1 MTSRA
6 LIFAVVSGLAGTAS
20 CKKESSPSSSSGPSV
35 ITPAQ
40 ATETAPAEFSALFST
55 SKGDFT
61 VKVTRAWAP
70 QGADRFYNLV
80 KGRFYDGTRF
90 FRVMPGFIVQW
101 GIHGDGQAV
110 MGEWRNASIPDDPP
124 KESNA
129 VGTVT
134 FAMGGPNSRTTQL
147 FINYGNN
154 TKLDSMGFAP
164 FGKVVSGMDVV
175 TAIHSGYGESPDQ
188 ASIQREGNAYLA
200 QNYPNLD
207 FIKKA
212 EIVK

>member
-1 MTSRA
+1 MSSRVFSLA
-6 LIFAVVSGLAGTAS
+6 LVLAIAALAS
-20 CKKESSPSSSSGPSV
+20 CKKETSSTSSGPSV

-40 ATETAPAEFSALFST
+40 ATEQAPAEYSALFST
-55 SKGDFT
+55 SRGDFT
-61 VKVTRAWAP
+61 LKVTRAWAP
-70 QGADRFYNLV
+70 AGADRFYNLV

-110 MGEWRNASIPDDPP
+110 MGQWRDATIPDDPP

-129 VGTVT
+129 LGTVT
-134 FAMGGPNSRTTQL
+134 FAMGGPNSRTTV
-147 FINYGNN
+147 NYANN
-154 TKLDSMGFAP
+154 SRLDSMGFAP
-164 FGKVVSGMDVV
+164 FGKVVSGMEVL

-188 ASIQREGNAYLA
+188 SMIQREGNAYLGRE
-200 QNYPNLD
+200 YPNLD